1 MRFYFFYFVRLN
13 INFEMG
19 IRTKLILICLMAT
32 FLTGCATK
40 YQAWSKYQG
49 YKETKAEDDRIIVS
63 FTANMHTD
71 VQTVKDYLLYRC
83 AELTL
88 ENEFDYFIIFEQQDD
103 TPRDYMTSSGVGYE
117 SGQMNSAPTY
127 SYVIKC
133 GKGEKPNEYNAY
145 NAKDVKN
152 NLESEIIRVKKK

>member
-1 MRFYFFYFVRLN
+1 M
-13 INFEMG
+13 
-19 IRTKLILICLMAT
+19 RTKLILICLMAT
-32 FLTGCATK
+32 LLTGCATK

-49 YKETKAEDDRIIVS
+49 YKETKTEDDRLKVA
-63 FTANMHTD
+63 FEANMYTD
-71 VQTVKDYLLYRC
+71 TQTVKDYLLYRC

-88 ENEFDYFIIFEQQDD
+88 ENEFDYFIIIEQKDD
-103 TPRDYMTSSGVGYE
+103 TSRDYMASSGVGYA
-117 SGQMNSAPTY
+117 SGQMNNAPAY

-152 NLESEIIRVKKK
+152 NLESKIIRVKKK